1 MPRGIERISFGDMVL
16 YEHQLDTANGT
27 AKCQEAEDDSEDA
40 NCPVKGGISSFSL
53 HCGKM
58 KTKQITSGGRSE
70 RQHPWCGFLFSWHS
84 VIV

>member
-16 YEHQLDTANGT
+16 YEHQLDTANGP

-58 KTKQITSGGRSE
+58 KTKQINWRTLRAASPLVR
-70 RQHPWCGFLFSWHS
+70 FFVLLA
-84 VIV
+84 